1 MASRYNDIVTLRS
14 MKPAYNIRYE
24 GPDDWK
30 TFIAN
35 DQFNDLLRKT
45 ISAVRNNDADNH
57 KAIWIAGTYGSG
69 KSHAGAVLKHLL
81 CDSVEDIKEYVE
93 EEYHDSK
100 YDVLRNSLLTLR
112 QGVRLFPV
120 NLYGQQD
127 IAHEADLSLQI
138 QKEVKNALK
147 KEGISITVKTD
158 FDNYIQHI
166 DSEPA
171 FWDLLIQ
178 NNIELKSVAPDTNK
192 LKSRLRSC
200 DTEVLDRMRMA
211 LRNGGFSIPLQTANL
226 QNWLF
231 EVQDE
236 LRKQGIYRGLLII
249 WDEFTD
255 IVRSDIGVQL
265 LKILQDIAE
274 AMMSPEN
281 DSYFLFLSH
290 PSALNSLK
298 EAERTQTM
306 GRYHYVTYNMETVSA
321 FRIMSKKFKVEDW
334 DAYESH
340 RRYFCSVLD
349 ELLTEFSFSSTDP
362 VQTKK
367 DLSNLF
373 PLHPATAN
381 LATYFAREAG
391 SSSRSVFEFLACD
404 AVKAFFDDEAVYAN
418 NETITSDYLWDY
430 VQEYFE
436 SDSVRF
442 GAVTERFNSNHVTVE
457 AQGHDYLAVF
467 KGILL
472 LNALNNIANESS
484 VTPSEENIL
493 KLYEGTMIYDN
504 VPSILS
510 YFNEKGIIQ
519 RQPDGNYSILYTALP
534 SNEIQGIKDELRN
547 STYLYTEEVVN
558 FGGIAKALMD
568 KWTQKATRQIT
579 FKFFSLSSNEYVL
592 LNKIENF
599 QRNAASYSVALA
611 IFVGRTSQELQELH
625 AIAHKA
631 AKDERFQ
638 NVCFFVAETPMGE
651 KNYERF
657 IEYQANATCAQ
668 KHGLADQ
675 KETYSKNSSEMVANW
690 MNEVRGGSI
699 TWYLRQEQGV
709 IAGSKIGST
718 VNIEIAPKIFTAGL
732 ESLPLIQM
740 RMSNTYWK
748 KLSVKAT
755 VDAVLS
761 FNTKEEVLSKLVPQ
775 AKHVDFL
782 FQDSIDDNLEW
793 KSDVDENHPLK
804 LVSDYIDSVLKRYK
818 TNNQVFNLGDKLQEL
833 TMPPFGLFQSYG
845 PMAMV
850 AYAMRK
856 YVGKIFDTN
865 GKPRTAKHLVDDVVE
880 VFKAWDSG
888 KSSTK
893 LNFMF
898 ESKEA
903 GSITKNLI
911 KRFKLDKLPGYSDV
925 SSLTDARWA
934 MTNEYATKVG
944 YPLWSLKYVPDCSE
958 ENKQLIDG
966 IIKVISDSESVKNP
980 ALMTMVAEGLKNNI
994 DLGNLLL
1001 ESANNFEKGFKNYVM
1016 SLDYIDLMEDEFAEA
1031 KTFLDGHLEG
1041 TVGLWSERGVEDT
1054 LKNWRLAQQQER
1066 LREENKKRFHE
1077 EQEKYKNE
1085 DSDAANP
1092 GSTSTTPSWMS
1103 SDDGTDGK
1111 STPNIAAEPKAETF
1125 EMKAK
1130 RSEVARKVMPLASNQ
1145 QLRNLLQDLCDN
1157 GDMQTLDIIM
1167 KYV

>member
-1 MASRYNDIVTLRS
+1 MATKYNDIVTLRS
-14 MKPAYNIRYE
+14 MKPAYNIKYE

-30 TFIAN
+30 SFIAN

-57 KAIWIAGTYGSG
+57 KPIWIAGTYGSG

-81 CDSVEDIKEYVE
+81 CDSIDKITEYVD

-100 YDVLRNSLLTLR
+100 YDLLRNSLMNLR
-112 QGVRLFPV
+112 HDTRLFPV

-127 IAHEADLSLQI
+127 IAHEADLSLQL

-147 KEGISITVKTD
+147 KEGISITVQTD

-166 DSEPA
+166 ENEPA
-171 FWDLLIQ
+171 FWEMLIQ
-178 NNIELKSVAPDTNK
+178 NNDELRSVAPSTDK

-211 LRNGGFSIPLQTANL
+211 LRNGGYSIPLQTANL

-231 EVQDE
+231 EVQGE
-236 LRKQGIYRGLLII
+236 LRKQGTYKGLLII

-265 LKILQDIAE
+265 LKILQNIAE

-321 FRIMSKKFKVEDW
+321 FRIMSKKFKVEDREK
-334 DAYESH
+334 YELH
-340 RRYFCSVLD
+340 RQYFCSILD
-349 ELLTEFSFSSTDP
+349 ELLTEFSSSSTDP
-362 VQTKK
+362 SQTKA

-391 SSSRSVFEFLACD
+391 SSSRSVFEFLACNE
-404 AVKAFFDDEAVYAN
+404 VKAFFDDEEAYAN
-418 NETITSDYLWDY
+418 KETITSDYLWDY

-457 AQGHDYLAVF
+457 AQGNEYLAVF
-467 KGILL
+467 KGVLL

-493 KLYEGTMIYDN
+493 KLFEGTMLYDN
-504 VPSILS
+504 VPAILA

-534 SNEIQGIKDELRN
+534 SNEIQGIKDDLRKT
-547 STYLYTEEVVN
+547 TYLYTDEVIAY
-558 FGGIAKALMD
+558 GGVANAMIDRWLL
-568 KWTQKATRQIT
+568 KATRQVS

-592 LNKIENF
+592 LNKLENF
-599 QRNAASYSVALA
+599 ARTALSYSVVLA
-611 IFVGRTSQELQELH
+611 IFVGRTKQELLELQ
-625 AIAHKA
+625 AIVEKA
-631 AKDERFQ
+631 VKDERFQ
-638 NVCFFVAETPMGE
+638 KICFFVVETPMDE
-651 KNYERF
+651 KKYERF

-675 KETYSKNSSEMVANW
+675 KETYSKNSEEMISNW
-690 MNEVRGGSI
+690 MSEIRSGSI
-699 TWYLRQEQGV
+699 TWYLHSEQGV
-709 IAGSKIGST
+709 ISGSKIASALNT
-718 VNIEIAPKIFTAGL
+718 NIAPKIFTAGL
-732 ESLPLIQM
+732 ESLMLIQM
-740 RMSNTYWK
+740 RNSNTYWK
-748 KLSVKAT
+748 KASVKAT
-755 VDAVLS
+755 VDSVLS
-761 FNTKEEVLSKLVPQ
+761 YNTKQEVYDKLVPQ
-775 AKHVDFL
+775 AKHVEYL
-782 FQDSIDDNLEW
+782 FQDSLDDNLEW
-793 KSDVDENHPLK
+793 KQDVGEEHPLK
-804 LVSDYIDSVLKRYK
+804 KVSNYIDSVLKRYR
-818 TNNQVFNLGDKLQEL
+818 TNNQVFNLGEKLLDL
-833 TMPPFGLFQSYG
+833 TKPPYGLFQSYG

-850 AYAMRK
+850 AFAMRK

-865 GKPRTAKHLVDDVVE
+865 GKPRTAKHLVDDIVE
-880 VFKAWDSG
+880 MFKVWESG
-888 KSSTK
+888 KTSTK

-911 KRFKLDKLPGYSDV
+911 KRFKLDRLPGYSDV

-934 MTNEYATKVG
+934 MTHEYSASVG
-944 YPLWSLKYVPDCSE
+944 YPLWSLKYVPECSD
-958 ENKQLIDG
+958 ENRELIDG
-966 IIKVISDSESVKNP
+966 IIKVITDSESVKNP
-980 ALMTMVAEGLKNNI
+980 QLMSKVAEGLKNNI

-1001 ESANNFEKGFKNYVM
+1001 ESANNFETGFKNYVM
-1016 SLDYIDLMEDEFAEA
+1016 TLEYINMTEPEFVEA
-1031 KTFLDGHLEG
+1031 KQFLEGHLEG
-1041 TVGLWSERGVEDT
+1041 TIGLWTERGVEDT
-1054 LKNWRLAQQQER
+1054 LKNWRLAQQQQR
-1066 LREENKKRFHE
+1066 LREENGKRYQE
-1077 EQEKYKNE
+1077 EREKFKR
-1085 DSDAANP
+1085 AAAQQ
-1092 GSTSTTPSWMS
+1092 GETSGATPAWMN
-1103 SDDGTDGK
+1103 TDGNGQENSK
-1111 STPNIAAEPKAETF
+1111 LAADPQGETQ
-1125 EMKAK
+1125 ELKMK
-1130 RSEVARKVMPLASNQ
+1130 RSDVAKKVMPLASSQ
-1145 QLRNLLQDLCDN
+1145 MMRELLKDLCENADE
-1157 GDMQTLDIIM
+1157 QTLNIII
-1167 KYV
+1167 KHVG

>member
-1 MASRYNDIVTLRS
+1 MATKYNDIVTLRS
-14 MKPAYNIRYE
+14 MKPAYNIKYE

-30 TFIAN
+30 SFIAN

-57 KAIWIAGTYGSG
+57 KPIWIAGTYGSG

-81 CDSVEDIKEYVE
+81 CDSIDKITEYVD

-100 YDVLRNSLLTLR
+100 YDLLRNSLMNLR
-112 QGVRLFPV
+112 HDTRLFPV

-127 IAHEADLSLQI
+127 IAHEADLSLQL

-147 KEGISITVKTD
+147 KEGISITVQTD

-166 DSEPA
+166 ENEPA
-171 FWDLLIQ
+171 FWEMLIQ
-178 NNIELKSVAPDTNK
+178 NNAELRSVAPSTDK

-211 LRNGGFSIPLQTANL
+211 LRNGGYSIPLQTANL

-231 EVQDE
+231 EVQGE
-236 LRKQGIYRGLLII
+236 LRKQGTYKGLLII

-265 LKILQDIAE
+265 LKILQNIAE

-334 DAYESH
+334 DKYELH
-340 RRYFCSVLD
+340 RQYFCSILD
-349 ELLTEFSFSSTDP
+349 ELLTEFSSSSTDP
-362 VQTKK
+362 SQTKA

-391 SSSRSVFEFLACD
+391 SSSRSVFEFLACNE
-404 AVKAFFDDEAVYAN
+404 VKAFFDDEEAYAN
-418 NETITSDYLWDY
+418 KETITSDYLWDY

-457 AQGHDYLAVF
+457 AQGNEYLAVF
-467 KGILL
+467 KGVLL

-493 KLYEGTMIYDN
+493 KLFEGTMLYDN
-504 VPSILS
+504 VHAILA

-534 SNEIQGIKDELRN
+534 SNEIQGIKDDLRKT
-547 STYLYTEEVVN
+547 TYLYTDEVIAY
-558 FGGIAKALMD
+558 GGVANAMIDRWLL
-568 KWTQKATRQIT
+568 KATRQVS

-592 LNKIENF
+592 LNKLENF
-599 QRNAASYSVALA
+599 ARTALSYSVVLA
-611 IFVGRTSQELQELH
+611 IFVGRTKQELLELQ
-625 AIAHKA
+625 AIVEKA
-631 AKDERFQ
+631 VKDERFQ
-638 NVCFFVAETPMGE
+638 KICFFVVETPMDE
-651 KNYERF
+651 KKYERF

-675 KETYSKNSSEMVANW
+675 KETYSKNSEEMISNW
-690 MNEVRGGSI
+690 MSEIRSGSI
-699 TWYLRQEQGV
+699 TWYLHSEQGV
-709 IAGSKIGST
+709 ISGSKIASALNT
-718 VNIEIAPKIFTAGL
+718 NIAPKIFTAGL
-732 ESLPLIQM
+732 ESLMLIQM
-740 RMSNTYWK
+740 RNSNTYWK
-748 KLSVKAT
+748 KASVKAT
-755 VDAVLS
+755 VDSVLS
-761 FNTKEEVLSKLVPQ
+761 YNTKQEVYDKLVPQ
-775 AKHVDFL
+775 AKHVEYL
-782 FQDSIDDNLEW
+782 FQDSLDDNLEW
-793 KSDVDENHPLK
+793 KQDVGEEHPLK
-804 LVSDYIDSVLKRYK
+804 KVSNYIDSVLKRYR
-818 TNNQVFNLGDKLQEL
+818 TNNQVFNLGEKLLDL
-833 TMPPFGLFQSYG
+833 TKPPYGLFQSYG

-850 AYAMRK
+850 AFAMRK

-865 GKPRTAKHLVDDVVE
+865 GKPRTAKHLVDDIVE
-880 VFKAWDSG
+880 MFKVWESG
-888 KSSTK
+888 KTSTK

-911 KRFKLDKLPGYSDV
+911 KRFKLDRLAGYSDV

-934 MTNEYATKVG
+934 MTHEYSASVG
-944 YPLWSLKYVPDCSE
+944 YPLWSLKYVPECSD
-958 ENKQLIDG
+958 ENRELIDE
-966 IIKVISDSESVKNP
+966 IIKVITDSESVKNP
-980 ALMTMVAEGLKNNI
+980 QLMSRVAEGLKNNI

-1001 ESANNFEKGFKNYVM
+1001 ESANNFETGFKNYVM
-1016 SLDYIDLMEDEFAEA
+1016 TLEYINMTEPEFAEA
-1031 KTFLDGHLEG
+1031 KQFLEGHLEG
-1041 TVGLWSERGVEDT
+1041 TIGLWTERGVEDT
-1054 LKNWRLAQQQER
+1054 LKNWRLAQQQQR
-1066 LREENKKRFHE
+1066 LREENGKRYQK
-1077 EQEKYKNE
+1077 EQEKFKR
-1085 DSDAANP
+1085 AAAQQ
-1092 GSTSTTPSWMS
+1092 GETSGATPAWMN
-1103 SDDGTDGK
+1103 TDGNGQENSK
-1111 STPNIAAEPKAETF
+1111 LAADPQGETQ
-1125 EMKAK
+1125 ELKMK
-1130 RSEVARKVMPLASNQ
+1130 RSDVAKKVMPLASSQ
-1145 QLRNLLQDLCDN
+1145 MMRELLKDLCENADE
-1157 GDMQTLDIIM
+1157 QTLNIII
-1167 KYV
+1167 KHVG

>member
-1 MASRYNDIVTLRS
+1 MATKYNDIVTLRS
-14 MKPAYNIRYE
+14 MKPAYNIKYE

-30 TFIAN
+30 SFIAN

-57 KAIWIAGTYGSG
+57 KPIWIAGTYGSG

-81 CDSVEDIKEYVE
+81 CDSIDKITEYVD

-100 YDVLRNSLLTLR
+100 YDLLRNSLMNLR
-112 QGVRLFPV
+112 HDTRLFPV

-127 IAHEADLSLQI
+127 IAHEADLSLQL

-147 KEGISITVKTD
+147 KEGISITVQTD

-166 DSEPA
+166 ENEPA
-171 FWDLLIQ
+171 FWEMLIQ
-178 NNIELKSVAPDTNK
+178 NNDELRSVAPSTDK

-211 LRNGGFSIPLQTANL
+211 LRNGGYSIPLQTANL

-231 EVQDE
+231 EVQGE
-236 LRKQGIYRGLLII
+236 LRKQGTYKGLLII

-265 LKILQDIAE
+265 LKILQNIAE

-321 FRIMSKKFKVEDW
+321 FRIMSKKFKVEDREK
-334 DAYESH
+334 YELH
-340 RRYFCSVLD
+340 RQYFCSILD
-349 ELLTEFSFSSTDP
+349 ELLTEFSSSSTDP
-362 VQTKK
+362 SQTKA

-391 SSSRSVFEFLACD
+391 SSSRSVFEFLACNE
-404 AVKAFFDDEAVYAN
+404 VKAFFDDEEAYAN
-418 NETITSDYLWDY
+418 KKTITSDYLWDY
-430 VQEYFE
+430 VHEYFE

-457 AQGHDYLAVF
+457 AQGNEYLAVF
-467 KGILL
+467 KGVLL

-493 KLYEGTMIYDN
+493 KLFEGTMLYDN
-504 VPSILS
+504 VPAILS

-534 SNEIQGIKDELRN
+534 SNEIQGIKDDLRKT
-547 STYLYTEEVVN
+547 TYLYTDEVIVY
-558 FGGIAKALMD
+558 GGVANAMIDRWLL
-568 KWTQKATRQIT
+568 KATRQVS

-592 LNKIENF
+592 LNKLENF
-599 QRNAASYSVALA
+599 ARTALSYSVVLA
-611 IFVGRTSQELQELH
+611 IFVGRTKQELLELQ
-625 AIAHKA
+625 AIVEKA
-631 AKDERFQ
+631 VKDERFQ
-638 NVCFFVAETPMGE
+638 KICFFVVETPMDE
-651 KNYERF
+651 KKYERF

-675 KETYSKNSSEMVANW
+675 KETYSKNSEEMISNW
-690 MNEVRGGSI
+690 MSEIRSGSI
-699 TWYLRQEQGV
+699 TWYLHSEQGV
-709 IAGSKIGST
+709 ISGSKIASALNT
-718 VNIEIAPKIFTAGL
+718 NIAPKIFTAGL
-732 ESLPLIQM
+732 ESLMLIQM
-740 RMSNTYWK
+740 RSSNTYWK
-748 KLSVKAT
+748 KASVKAT
-755 VDAVLS
+755 VDSVLS
-761 FNTKEEVLSKLVPQ
+761 YNTKQEVYDKLVPQ
-775 AKHVDFL
+775 AKHVEYL
-782 FQDSIDDNLEW
+782 FQDSLDDNLEW
-793 KSDVDENHPLK
+793 KQDVGEEHPLK
-804 LVSDYIDSVLKRYK
+804 KVSNYIDSVLKRYR
-818 TNNQVFNLGDKLQEL
+818 TNNQVFNLGEKLLDL
-833 TMPPFGLFQSYG
+833 TKPPYGLFQSYG

-850 AYAMRK
+850 AFAMRK

-865 GKPRTAKHLVDDVVE
+865 GKPRTAKHLVDDIVE
-880 VFKAWDSG
+880 MFKVWESG
-888 KSSTK
+888 KTSTK

-911 KRFKLDKLPGYSDV
+911 KRFKLDRLPGYSDV

-934 MTNEYATKVG
+934 MTHEYSASVG
-944 YPLWSLKYVPDCSE
+944 YPLWSLKYVPECSD
-958 ENKQLIDG
+958 ENRELIDG
-966 IIKVISDSESVKNP
+966 IIKVITDSESVKNP
-980 ALMTMVAEGLKNNI
+980 QLMSKVAEGLKNNI

-1001 ESANNFEKGFKNYVM
+1001 ESANNFETGFKNYVM
-1016 SLDYIDLMEDEFAEA
+1016 TLEYINMTEPEFAEA
-1031 KTFLDGHLEG
+1031 KQFLEGHLEG
-1041 TVGLWSERGVEDT
+1041 TIGLWTERGVEDT
-1054 LKNWRLAQQQER
+1054 LKNRRLAQQQQR
-1066 LREENKKRFHE
+1066 LREENKKRYQE
-1077 EQEKYKNE
+1077 EREKFKRAAAQQGE
-1085 DSDAANP
+1085 TSDATLA
-1092 GSTSTTPSWMS
+1092 WMN
-1103 SDDGTDGK
+1103 TDGNGQENSK
-1111 STPNIAAEPKAETF
+1111 LVADPQGETQ
-1125 EMKAK
+1125 ELKMKRRDVAK
-1130 RSEVARKVMPLASNQ
+1130 KVMPLASSQ
-1145 QLRNLLQDLCDN
+1145 MMRELLKDLCENADE
-1157 GDMQTLDIIM
+1157 QTLNIII
-1167 KYV
+1167 KHVG

>member
-1 MASRYNDIVTLRS
+1 MATKYNDIVTLRS
-14 MKPAYNIRYE
+14 MKPAYNIKYE

-30 TFIAN
+30 SFIAN

-57 KAIWIAGTYGSG
+57 KPIWIAGTYGSG

-81 CDSVEDIKEYVE
+81 CDSIDKITEYVD

-100 YDVLRNSLLTLR
+100 YDLLRNSLMNLR
-112 QGVRLFPV
+112 HDTRLFPV

-127 IAHEADLSLQI
+127 IAHEADLSLQL

-147 KEGISITVKTD
+147 KEGISITVQTD

-166 DSEPA
+166 ENEPA
-171 FWDLLIQ
+171 FWEMLIQ
-178 NNIELKSVAPDTNK
+178 NNDELRSVAPSTDK

-211 LRNGGFSIPLQTANL
+211 LRNGGYSIPLQTANL
-226 QNWLF
+226 QTWLF
-231 EVQDE
+231 EVQGE
-236 LRKQGIYRGLLII
+236 LRKQGTYKGLLII

-265 LKILQDIAE
+265 LKILQNIAE
-274 AMMSPEN
+274 AMMNPEN

-321 FRIMSKKFKVEDW
+321 FRIMSKKFKVEDREK
-334 DAYESH
+334 YELH
-340 RRYFCSVLD
+340 RQYFCSILD
-349 ELLTEFSFSSTDP
+349 ELLTEFSSSSTDP
-362 VQTKK
+362 SQTKA

-391 SSSRSVFEFLACD
+391 SSSRSVFEFLACNE
-404 AVKAFFDDEAVYAN
+404 VKAFFDDEEAYAN
-418 NETITSDYLWDY
+418 KETITSDYLWDY

-457 AQGHDYLAVF
+457 AQGNEYLAVF
-467 KGILL
+467 KGVLL

-493 KLYEGTMIYDN
+493 KLFEGTMLYDN
-504 VPSILS
+504 VPAILA

-534 SNEIQGIKDELRN
+534 SNEIQGIKDDLRKT
-547 STYLYTEEVVN
+547 TYLYTDEVIAY
-558 FGGIAKALMD
+558 GGVANAMIDRWLL
-568 KWTQKATRQIT
+568 KATRQVS

-592 LNKIENF
+592 LNKLENF
-599 QRNAASYSVALA
+599 ARTALSYSVVLA
-611 IFVGRTSQELQELH
+611 IFVGRTKQELLELQ
-625 AIAHKA
+625 AIVEKA
-631 AKDERFQ
+631 VKDERFQ
-638 NVCFFVAETPMGE
+638 KICFFVVETPMDE
-651 KNYERF
+651 KKYERF

-675 KETYSKNSSEMVANW
+675 KETYSKNSEEMISNW
-690 MNEVRGGSI
+690 MSEIRSGSI
-699 TWYLRQEQGV
+699 TWYLHSEQGV
-709 IAGSKIGST
+709 ISGSKIASALNT
-718 VNIEIAPKIFTAGL
+718 NIAPKIFTAGL
-732 ESLPLIQM
+732 ESLMLIQM
-740 RMSNTYWK
+740 RSSNTYWK
-748 KLSVKAT
+748 KASVKAT
-755 VDAVLS
+755 VDSVLS
-761 FNTKEEVLSKLVPQ
+761 YNTKQEVYDKLVPQ
-775 AKHVDFL
+775 AKHVEYL
-782 FQDSIDDNLEW
+782 FQDSLDDNLEW
-793 KSDVDENHPLK
+793 KQDVGEEHPLK
-804 LVSDYIDSVLKRYK
+804 KVSNYIDSVLKRYR
-818 TNNQVFNLGDKLQEL
+818 TNNQVFNLGEKLLDL
-833 TMPPFGLFQSYG
+833 TKPPYGLFQSYG

-850 AYAMRK
+850 AFAMRK

-865 GKPRTAKHLVDDVVE
+865 GKPRTAKHLVDDIVE
-880 VFKAWDSG
+880 MFKVWESG
-888 KSSTK
+888 KTSTK

-911 KRFKLDKLPGYSDV
+911 KRFKLDRLPGYSDV

-934 MTNEYATKVG
+934 MTHEYSASVG
-944 YPLWSLKYVPDCSE
+944 YPLWSLKYVPECSD
-958 ENKQLIDG
+958 ENRELIDG
-966 IIKVISDSESVKNP
+966 IIKVITDSESVKNP
-980 ALMTMVAEGLKNNI
+980 QLMSKVAEGLKNNI

-1001 ESANNFEKGFKNYVM
+1001 ESANNFETGFKNYVM
-1016 SLDYIDLMEDEFAEA
+1016 TLEYINMTEPEFAEA
-1031 KTFLDGHLEG
+1031 KQFLEGHLEG
-1041 TVGLWSERGVEDT
+1041 TIGLWTERGVEDT
-1054 LKNWRLAQQQER
+1054 LKNWRLAQQQQR
-1066 LREENKKRFHE
+1066 LREENGKRYQE
-1077 EQEKYKNE
+1077 EREKFKRVAAQQGE
-1085 DSDAANP
+1085 TSDA
-1092 GSTSTTPSWMS
+1092 TPAWMN
-1103 SDDGTDGK
+1103 TDGNGQENYK
-1111 STPNIAAEPKAETF
+1111 LAADPQGETQ
-1125 EMKAK
+1125 ELKMK
-1130 RSEVARKVMPLASNQ
+1130 RSDVAKKVMPLASSQ
-1145 QLRNLLQDLCDN
+1145 MMRELLKDLCENADE
-1157 GDMQTLDIIM
+1157 QTLNIII
-1167 KYV
+1167 KHVG

>member
-1 MASRYNDIVTLRS
+1 MATKYNDIVTLRS
-14 MKPAYNIRYE
+14 MKPAYNIKYE

-30 TFIAN
+30 SFIAN

-57 KAIWIAGTYGSG
+57 KPIWIAGTYGSG

-81 CDSVEDIKEYVE
+81 CDSIDKITEYVD

-100 YDVLRNSLLTLR
+100 YDLLRNSLMNLR
-112 QGVRLFPV
+112 HDTRLFPV

-127 IAHEADLSLQI
+127 IAHEADLSLQL

-147 KEGISITVKTD
+147 KEGISITVQTD

-166 DSEPA
+166 ENEPA
-171 FWDLLIQ
+171 FWEMLIQ
-178 NNIELKSVAPDTNK
+178 NNDELRSVAPSTDK

-211 LRNGGFSIPLQTANL
+211 LRNGGYSIPLQTANL

-231 EVQDE
+231 EVQGE
-236 LRKQGIYRGLLII
+236 LRKQGTYKGLLII

-265 LKILQDIAE
+265 LKILQNIAE

-321 FRIMSKKFKVEDW
+321 FRIMSKKFKVEDREK
-334 DAYESH
+334 YELH
-340 RRYFCSVLD
+340 RQYFCSILD
-349 ELLTEFSFSSTDP
+349 ELLTEFSSSSTDP
-362 VQTKK
+362 SQTKA

-391 SSSRSVFEFLACD
+391 SSSRSVFEFLACNE
-404 AVKAFFDDEAVYAN
+404 VKAFFDDEEAYAN
-418 NETITSDYLWDY
+418 KETITSDYLWDY

-457 AQGHDYLAVF
+457 AQGNEYLAVF
-467 KGILL
+467 KGVLL

-493 KLYEGTMIYDN
+493 KLFEGTMLYDN
-504 VPSILS
+504 VPAILA

-534 SNEIQGIKDELRN
+534 SNEIQGIKDDLRKT
-547 STYLYTEEVVN
+547 TYLYTDEVIAY
-558 FGGIAKALMD
+558 GGVANAMIDRWLL
-568 KWTQKATRQIT
+568 KATRQVS

-592 LNKIENF
+592 LNKLENF
-599 QRNAASYSVALA
+599 ARTALSYSVVLA
-611 IFVGRTSQELQELH
+611 IFVGRTKQELLELQ
-625 AIAHKA
+625 AIVEKA
-631 AKDERFQ
+631 VKDERFQ
-638 NVCFFVAETPMGE
+638 KICFFVVETPMDE
-651 KNYERF
+651 KKYERF

-675 KETYSKNSSEMVANW
+675 KETYSKNSEEMISNW
-690 MNEVRGGSI
+690 MSEIRSGSI
-699 TWYLRQEQGV
+699 TWYLHSEQGV
-709 IAGSKIGST
+709 ISGSKIASALNT
-718 VNIEIAPKIFTAGL
+718 NIAPKIFTAGL
-732 ESLPLIQM
+732 ESLMLIQM
-740 RMSNTYWK
+740 RSSNTYWK
-748 KLSVKAT
+748 KASVKAT
-755 VDAVLS
+755 VDSVLS
-761 FNTKEEVLSKLVPQ
+761 YNTKQEVYDKLVPQ
-775 AKHVDFL
+775 AKHVEYL
-782 FQDSIDDNLEW
+782 FQDSLDDNLEW
-793 KSDVDENHPLK
+793 KQDVGEEHPLK
-804 LVSDYIDSVLKRYK
+804 KVSNYIDSVLKRYR
-818 TNNQVFNLGDKLQEL
+818 TNNQVFNLGEKLLDL
-833 TMPPFGLFQSYG
+833 TKPPYGLFQSYG

-850 AYAMRK
+850 AFAMRK

-865 GKPRTAKHLVDDVVE
+865 GKPRTAKHLVDDIVE
-880 VFKAWDSG
+880 MFKVWESG
-888 KSSTK
+888 KTSTK

-911 KRFKLDKLPGYSDV
+911 KRFKLDRLPGYSDV

-934 MTNEYATKVG
+934 MTHEYSASVG
-944 YPLWSLKYVPDCSE
+944 YPLWSLKYVPECSD
-958 ENKQLIDG
+958 ENRELIDG
-966 IIKVISDSESVKNP
+966 IIKVITDSESVKNP
-980 ALMTMVAEGLKNNI
+980 QLMSRVAEGLKNNI

-1001 ESANNFEKGFKNYVM
+1001 ESANNFETGFKNYVM
-1016 SLDYIDLMEDEFAEA
+1016 TLEYINMTEPEFVEA
-1031 KTFLDGHLEG
+1031 KQFLEGHLEG
-1041 TVGLWSERGVEDT
+1041 TIGLWTERGVEDT
-1054 LKNWRLAQQQER
+1054 LKNWRLAQQQQR
-1066 LREENKKRFHE
+1066 LREENGKRYQE
-1077 EQEKYKNE
+1077 EREKFKR
-1085 DSDAANP
+1085 AAAQQ
-1092 GSTSTTPSWMS
+1092 GETSGATTAWMN
-1103 SDDGTDGK
+1103 TDGNGQENPK
-1111 STPNIAAEPKAETF
+1111 LAADPQGETQ
-1125 EMKAK
+1125 ELKMK
-1130 RSEVARKVMPLASNQ
+1130 RSDVAKKVMPLASSQ
-1145 QLRNLLQDLCDN
+1145 MMRELLKDLCENADE
-1157 GDMQTLDIIM
+1157 QTLNIII
-1167 KYV
+1167 KHVG

>member
-1 MASRYNDIVTLRS
+1 MATKYNDIVTLRS
-14 MKPAYNIRYE
+14 MKPAYNIKYE

-30 TFIAN
+30 SFIAN

-57 KAIWIAGTYGSG
+57 KPIWIAGTYGSG

-81 CDSVEDIKEYVE
+81 CDSIDKITEYVD

-100 YDVLRNSLLTLR
+100 YDLLRNSLMNLR
-112 QGVRLFPV
+112 HDTRLFPV

-127 IAHEADLSLQI
+127 IAHEADLSLQL

-147 KEGISITVKTD
+147 KEGISITVQTD

-166 DSEPA
+166 ENEPA
-171 FWDLLIQ
+171 FWEMLIQ
-178 NNIELKSVAPDTNK
+178 NNDELRSVAPSTDK

-211 LRNGGFSIPLQTANL
+211 LRNGGYSIPLQTANL

-231 EVQDE
+231 EVQGE
-236 LRKQGIYRGLLII
+236 LRKQGTYKGLLII

-265 LKILQDIAE
+265 LKILQNIAE

-321 FRIMSKKFKVEDW
+321 FRIMSKKFKVEDREK
-334 DAYESH
+334 YELH
-340 RRYFCSVLD
+340 RQYFCSILD
-349 ELLTEFSFSSTDP
+349 ELLTEFSSSSTDP
-362 VQTKK
+362 SQTKA

-391 SSSRSVFEFLACD
+391 SSSRSVFEFLACNE
-404 AVKAFFDDEAVYAN
+404 VKAFFDDEETYAN
-418 NETITSDYLWDY
+418 KETITSDYLWDY

-442 GAVTERFNSNHVTVE
+442 GAVTEKFNSNHVTVE
-457 AQGHDYLAVF
+457 AQGNEYLAVF
-467 KGILL
+467 KGVLL

-493 KLYEGTMIYDN
+493 KLFEGTMLYDN
-504 VPSILS
+504 VPAILA

-534 SNEIQGIKDELRN
+534 SNEIQGIKDDLRKT
-547 STYLYTEEVVN
+547 TYLYTDEVIVY
-558 FGGIAKALMD
+558 GGVANAMIDRWLL
-568 KWTQKATRQIT
+568 KATRQVS

-592 LNKIENF
+592 LNKLENF
-599 QRNAASYSVALA
+599 SRTALSYSVVLA
-611 IFVGRTSQELQELH
+611 IFVGRTKQELIELQ
-625 AIAHKA
+625 AIVEKA
-631 AKDERFQ
+631 VKDERFLKI
-638 NVCFFVAETPMGE
+638 CFFVVQTPMDE
-651 KNYERF
+651 KKYERF

-675 KETYSKNSSEMVANW
+675 KETYSKNSEEMISNW
-690 MNEVRGGSI
+690 MSEIRSGSI
-699 TWYLRQEQGV
+699 TWYLHSEQGV
-709 IAGSKIGST
+709 ISGSKIASALNT
-718 VNIEIAPKIFTAGL
+718 NIAPKIFTAGL
-732 ESLPLIQM
+732 ESLMLIQM
-740 RMSNTYWK
+740 RNSNTYWK
-748 KLSVKAT
+748 KASVKAT
-755 VDAVLS
+755 VDSVLS
-761 FNTKEEVLSKLVPQ
+761 YNTKQEVYDKLVPQ
-775 AKHVDFL
+775 AKHVEYL
-782 FQDSIDDNLEW
+782 FQDSLDDNLEW
-793 KSDVDENHPLK
+793 KQDVGDEHPLK
-804 LVSDYIDSVLKRYK
+804 KVSNYIDSVLKRYR
-818 TNNQVFNLGDKLQEL
+818 TNNQVFNLGEKLLDL
-833 TMPPFGLFQSYG
+833 TKPPYGLFQSYG

-850 AYAMRK
+850 AFAMRK

-865 GKPRTAKHLVDDVVE
+865 GKPRTAKHLVDDIVE
-880 VFKAWDSG
+880 MFKVWESG
-888 KSSTK
+888 KTSTK

-911 KRFKLDKLPGYSDV
+911 KRFKLDRLPGYSDV

-934 MTNEYATKVG
+934 MTHEYSASVG
-944 YPLWSLKYVPDCSE
+944 YPLWSLKYVPECSD
-958 ENKQLIDG
+958 ENRELIDG
-966 IIKVISDSESVKNP
+966 IIKVITDSESVKNP
-980 ALMTMVAEGLKNNI
+980 QLMSRVAEGLKNNI

-1016 SLDYIDLMEDEFAEA
+1016 GLEYINMTEPEFAEA
-1031 KTFLDGHLEG
+1031 KAFLGGHLEG
-1041 TVGLWSERGVEDT
+1041 TIGLWTERGVEDT
-1054 LKNWRLAQQQER
+1054 LKNWRLDQQQER
-1066 LREENKKRFHE
+1066 LRQENQKRFEE
-1077 EQEKYKNE
+1077 EQKRYKGEATTQGGNDKGVSTWMNNGSQVGGETATMAASPQFESQVMKEKRNV
-1085 DSDAANP
+1085 
-1092 GSTSTTPSWMS
+1092 
-1103 SDDGTDGK
+1103 
-1111 STPNIAAEPKAETF
+1111 I
-1125 EMKAK
+1125 
-1130 RSEVARKVMPLASNQ
+1130 ARKVMPLASNQ
-1145 QLRNLLQDLCDN
+1145 MLRDLLQDLCENADE
-1157 GDMQTLDIIM
+1157 QTLNIIM
-1167 KYV
+1167 KHV

>member
-1 MASRYNDIVTLRS
+1 MATKYNDIVTLRS
-14 MKPAYNIRYE
+14 MKPAYNIKYE

-30 TFIAN
+30 SFIAN

-57 KAIWIAGTYGSG
+57 KPIWIAGTYGSG

-81 CDSVEDIKEYVE
+81 CDSIDKITEYVD

-100 YDVLRNSLLTLR
+100 YDLLRNSLMNLR
-112 QGVRLFPV
+112 HDTRLFPV

-127 IAHEADLSLQI
+127 IAHEADLSLQL

-147 KEGISITVKTD
+147 KEGISITVQTD

-166 DSEPA
+166 ENEPA
-171 FWDLLIQ
+171 FWEMLIQ
-178 NNIELKSVAPDTNK
+178 NNDELRSVAPSTDK

-211 LRNGGFSIPLQTANL
+211 LRNGGYSIPLQTANL

-231 EVQDE
+231 EVQGE
-236 LRKQGIYRGLLII
+236 LRKQGTYKGLLII

-265 LKILQDIAE
+265 LKILQNIAE

-321 FRIMSKKFKVEDW
+321 FRIMSKKFKVEDREK
-334 DAYESH
+334 YELH
-340 RRYFCSVLD
+340 RQYFCSILD
-349 ELLTEFSFSSTDP
+349 ELLTEFSSSSTDP
-362 VQTKK
+362 SQTKA

-391 SSSRSVFEFLACD
+391 SSSRSVFEFLACNE
-404 AVKAFFDDEAVYAN
+404 VKAFFDNEEAYAN
-418 NETITSDYLWDY
+418 KETITSDYLWDY

-457 AQGHDYLAVF
+457 AQGNEYLAVF
-467 KGILL
+467 KGVLL

-493 KLYEGTMIYDN
+493 KLFEGTMLYDN
-504 VPSILS
+504 VPAILA

-534 SNEIQGIKDELRN
+534 SNEIQGIKDDLRKT
-547 STYLYTEEVVN
+547 TYLYTDEVIAY
-558 FGGIAKALMD
+558 GGVANAMIDRWLL
-568 KWTQKATRQIT
+568 KATRQVS

-592 LNKIENF
+592 LNKLENF
-599 QRNAASYSVALA
+599 ARTALSYSVVLA
-611 IFVGRTSQELQELH
+611 IFVGRTKQELLELQ
-625 AIAHKA
+625 AIVEKA
-631 AKDERFQ
+631 VKDERFQ
-638 NVCFFVAETPMGE
+638 KICFFVVETPMDE
-651 KNYERF
+651 KKYERF

-675 KETYSKNSSEMVANW
+675 KETYSKNSEEMISNW
-690 MNEVRGGSI
+690 MSEIRSGSI
-699 TWYLRQEQGV
+699 TWYLHSEQGV
-709 IAGSKIGST
+709 ISGSKIASALNT
-718 VNIEIAPKIFTAGL
+718 NIAPKIFTAGL
-732 ESLPLIQM
+732 ESLMLIQM
-740 RMSNTYWK
+740 RSSNTYWK
-748 KLSVKAT
+748 KASVKAT
-755 VDAVLS
+755 VDSVLS
-761 FNTKEEVLSKLVPQ
+761 YNTKQEVYDKLVPQ
-775 AKHVDFL
+775 AKHVEYL
-782 FQDSIDDNLEW
+782 FQDSLDDNLEW
-793 KSDVDENHPLK
+793 KQDVGEEHPLK
-804 LVSDYIDSVLKRYK
+804 KVSNYIDSVLKRYR
-818 TNNQVFNLGDKLQEL
+818 TNNQVFNLGEKLLDL
-833 TMPPFGLFQSYG
+833 TKPPYGLFQSYG

-850 AYAMRK
+850 AFAMRK

-865 GKPRTAKHLVDDVVE
+865 GKPRTAKHLVDDIVE
-880 VFKAWDSG
+880 MFKVWESG
-888 KSSTK
+888 KTSTK

-911 KRFKLDKLPGYSDV
+911 KRFKLDRLPGYSDV

-934 MTNEYATKVG
+934 MTHEYSASVG
-944 YPLWSLKYVPDCSE
+944 YPLWSLKYVLECSE
-958 ENKQLIDG
+958 ENRELIDG
-966 IIKVISDSESVKNP
+966 IIKVITDSESVKNP
-980 ALMTMVAEGLKNNI
+980 QLMSKVAEGLNNNI

-1001 ESANNFEKGFKNYVM
+1001 ESANNFEAGFKNYVM
-1016 SLDYIDLMEDEFAEA
+1016 TLEYINMTEPEFAEA
-1031 KTFLDGHLEG
+1031 KQFLEGHLEG
-1041 TVGLWSERGVEDT
+1041 TIGLWTERGVEDT
-1054 LKNWRLAQQQER
+1054 LKNWRLAQQQQR
-1066 LREENKKRFHE
+1066 LREENGKRYQE
-1077 EQEKYKNE
+1077 EREKFKR
-1085 DSDAANP
+1085 AAAQQ
-1092 GSTSTTPSWMS
+1092 GETSGATPAWMN
-1103 SDDGTDGK
+1103 TDGNGQENSK
-1111 STPNIAAEPKAETF
+1111 LAADPQGETQ
-1125 EMKAK
+1125 ELKMK
-1130 RSEVARKVMPLASNQ
+1130 RSDVAKKVMPLASSQ
-1145 QLRNLLQDLCDN
+1145 MMRELLKDLCENADE
-1157 GDMQTLDIIM
+1157 QTLNIII
-1167 KYV
+1167 KHVG

>member
-1 MASRYNDIVTLRS
+1 MATKYNDIVTLRS
-14 MKPAYNIRYE
+14 MKPAYNIKYE

-30 TFIAN
+30 SFIAN

-57 KAIWIAGTYGSG
+57 KPIWIAGTYGSG

-81 CDSVEDIKEYVE
+81 CDSIDKITEYVD

-100 YDVLRNSLLTLR
+100 YDLLRNSLMNLR
-112 QGVRLFPV
+112 HDTRLFPV

-127 IAHEADLSLQI
+127 IAHEADLSLQL

-147 KEGISITVKTD
+147 KEGISITVQTD

-166 DSEPA
+166 ENEPA
-171 FWDLLIQ
+171 FWEMLIQ
-178 NNIELKSVAPDTNK
+178 NNDELRSVAPSTDK

-211 LRNGGFSIPLQTANL
+211 LRNGGYSIPLQTANL

-231 EVQDE
+231 EVQGE
-236 LRKQGIYRGLLII
+236 LRKQGTYKGLLII

-265 LKILQDIAE
+265 LKILQNIAE

-321 FRIMSKKFKVEDW
+321 FRIMSKKFKVEDREK
-334 DAYESH
+334 YELH
-340 RRYFCSVLD
+340 RQYFCSILD
-349 ELLTEFSFSSTDP
+349 ELLTEFSSSSTDP
-362 VQTKK
+362 SQTKA

-391 SSSRSVFEFLACD
+391 SSSRSVFEFLACNE
-404 AVKAFFDDEAVYAN
+404 VKAFFDDEEAYAN
-418 NETITSDYLWDY
+418 KETITSDYLWDY

-457 AQGHDYLAVF
+457 AQGNEYLAVF
-467 KGILL
+467 KGVLL

-493 KLYEGTMIYDN
+493 KLFEGTMLYDN
-504 VPSILS
+504 VPAILA

-534 SNEIQGIKDELRN
+534 SNEIQGIKDDLRKT
-547 STYLYTEEVVN
+547 TYLYTDEVIAY
-558 FGGIAKALMD
+558 GGIANAMIDRWLL
-568 KWTQKATRQIT
+568 KATRQVS

-592 LNKIENF
+592 LNKLENF
-599 QRNAASYSVALA
+599 ARTALSYSVVLA
-611 IFVGRTSQELQELH
+611 IFVGRTKQELLELQ
-625 AIAHKA
+625 AIVEKA
-631 AKDERFQ
+631 VKDERFQ
-638 NVCFFVAETPMGE
+638 KICFFVVETPMDE
-651 KNYERF
+651 KKYERF

-675 KETYSKNSSEMVANW
+675 KETYSKNSEEMISDWMSEI
-690 MNEVRGGSI
+690 RSGSI
-699 TWYLRQEQGV
+699 TWYLHSEQGV
-709 IAGSKIGST
+709 ISGSKIASALNT
-718 VNIEIAPKIFTAGL
+718 NIAPKIFTAGL
-732 ESLPLIQM
+732 ESLMLIQM
-740 RMSNTYWK
+740 RNSNTYWK
-748 KLSVKAT
+748 KASVKAT
-755 VDAVLS
+755 VDSVLS
-761 FNTKEEVLSKLVPQ
+761 YNTKQEVYDKLVPQ
-775 AKHVDFL
+775 AKHVEYL
-782 FQDSIDDNLEW
+782 FQDSLDDNLEW
-793 KSDVDENHPLK
+793 KQDVGEEHPLK
-804 LVSDYIDSVLKRYK
+804 KVSNYIDSVLKRYR
-818 TNNQVFNLGDKLQEL
+818 TNNQVFNLGEKLLDL
-833 TMPPFGLFQSYG
+833 TKPPYGLFQSYG

-850 AYAMRK
+850 AFAMRK

-865 GKPRTAKHLVDDVVE
+865 GKPRTAKHLVDDIVE
-880 VFKAWDSG
+880 MFKVWESG
-888 KSSTK
+888 KTSTK

-911 KRFKLDKLPGYSDV
+911 KRFKLDRLPGYSDV

-934 MTNEYATKVG
+934 MTHEYSASVG
-944 YPLWSLKYVPDCSE
+944 YPLWSLKYVSECSD
-958 ENKQLIDG
+958 ENRELIDG
-966 IIKVISDSESVKNP
+966 IIKVITDSESVKNP
-980 ALMTMVAEGLKNNI
+980 QLMSRVAEGLKNNI

-1001 ESANNFEKGFKNYVM
+1001 ESANNFETGFKKYVM
-1016 SLDYIDLMEDEFAEA
+1016 TLEYINMTEPEFAEA
-1031 KTFLDGHLEG
+1031 KQFLEGHLEG
-1041 TVGLWSERGVEDT
+1041 TIGLWTERGVEDT
-1054 LKNWRLAQQQER
+1054 LKNWRLAQQQQR
-1066 LREENKKRFHE
+1066 LREENKKRYQE
-1077 EQEKYKNE
+1077 EREKFKRAAAQQGE
-1085 DSDAANP
+1085 TSDA
-1092 GSTSTTPSWMS
+1092 TPAWMN
-1103 SDDGTDGK
+1103 TDGNGQENSK
-1111 STPNIAAEPKAETF
+1111 LVADPQGETQ
-1125 EMKAK
+1125 ELKMK
-1130 RSEVARKVMPLASNQ
+1130 RSDVAKKVMPLASSQ
-1145 QLRNLLQDLCDN
+1145 MMRELLKDLCENADE
-1157 GDMQTLDIIM
+1157 QTLNIII
-1167 KYV
+1167 KHVG

>member
-1 MASRYNDIVTLRS
+1 MATKYNDIVTLRS
-14 MKPAYNIRYE
+14 MKPAYNIKYE

-30 TFIAN
+30 SFIAN

-57 KAIWIAGTYGSG
+57 KPIWIAGTYGSG

-81 CDSVEDIKEYVE
+81 CDSIDKITEYVD

-100 YDVLRNSLLTLR
+100 YDLLRNSLMNLR
-112 QGVRLFPV
+112 HDTRLFPV

-127 IAHEADLSLQI
+127 IAHEADLSLQL

-147 KEGISITVKTD
+147 KEGISITVQTD

-166 DSEPA
+166 ENEPA
-171 FWDLLIQ
+171 FWEMLIQ
-178 NNIELKSVAPDTNK
+178 NNDELRSVAPSTDK

-211 LRNGGFSIPLQTANL
+211 LRNGGYSIPLQTANL

-231 EVQDE
+231 DVQGE
-236 LRKQGIYRGLLII
+236 LRKQGTYKGLLII

-265 LKILQDIAE
+265 LKILQNIAE

-321 FRIMSKKFKVEDW
+321 FRIMSKKFKVEDREK
-334 DAYESH
+334 YELH
-340 RRYFCSVLD
+340 RQYFCSILD
-349 ELLTEFSFSSTDP
+349 ELLTEFSSSSTDP
-362 VQTKK
+362 SQTKA

-391 SSSRSVFEFLACD
+391 SSSRSVFEFLACNE
-404 AVKAFFDDEAVYAN
+404 VKAFFDDEEAYAN
-418 NETITSDYLWDY
+418 KETITSDYLWDY

-457 AQGHDYLAVF
+457 AQGNEYLAVF
-467 KGILL
+467 KGVLL

-493 KLYEGTMIYDN
+493 KLFEGTMLYDN
-504 VPSILS
+504 VPAILA

-534 SNEIQGIKDELRN
+534 SNEIQGIKDDLRKT
-547 STYLYTEEVVN
+547 TYLYTDEVIAY
-558 FGGIAKALMD
+558 GGVANAMIDRWLL
-568 KWTQKATRQIT
+568 KATRQVS

-592 LNKIENF
+592 LNKLENF
-599 QRNAASYSVALA
+599 ARTALSYSVVLA
-611 IFVGRTSQELQELH
+611 IFVGRTKQELLELQ
-625 AIAHKA
+625 AIVEKA
-631 AKDERFQ
+631 VKDERFQ
-638 NVCFFVAETPMGE
+638 KICFFVVETPMDE
-651 KNYERF
+651 KKYERF

-675 KETYSKNSSEMVANW
+675 KETYSKNSEEMISNW
-690 MNEVRGGSI
+690 MSEIRSGSI
-699 TWYLRQEQGV
+699 TWYLHSEQGV
-709 IAGSKIGST
+709 ISGSKIASALNT
-718 VNIEIAPKIFTAGL
+718 NIAPKIFTAGL
-732 ESLPLIQM
+732 ESLMLIQM
-740 RMSNTYWK
+740 RNSNTYWK
-748 KLSVKAT
+748 KASVKAT
-755 VDAVLS
+755 VDSVLS
-761 FNTKEEVLSKLVPQ
+761 YNTKQEVYDKLVPQ
-775 AKHVDFL
+775 AKHVEYL
-782 FQDSIDDNLEW
+782 FQDSLDDNLEW
-793 KSDVDENHPLK
+793 KQDVGEEHPLK
-804 LVSDYIDSVLKRYK
+804 KVSNYIDSVLKRYR
-818 TNNQVFNLGDKLQEL
+818 TNNQVFNLGEKLLDL
-833 TMPPFGLFQSYG
+833 TKPPYGLFQSYG

-850 AYAMRK
+850 AFAMRK

-865 GKPRTAKHLVDDVVE
+865 GKPRTAKHLVDDIVE
-880 VFKAWDSG
+880 MFKVWESG
-888 KSSTK
+888 KTSTK

-911 KRFKLDKLPGYSDV
+911 KRFKLDRLPGYSDV

-934 MTNEYATKVG
+934 MTHEYSASVG
-944 YPLWSLKYVPDCSE
+944 YPLWSLKYVSECSD
-958 ENKQLIDG
+958 ENRELIDG
-966 IIKVISDSESVKNP
+966 IIKVITDSESVKNP
-980 ALMTMVAEGLKNNI
+980 QLMSRVAEGLKNNI

-1001 ESANNFEKGFKNYVM
+1001 ESANNFETGFKKYVM
-1016 SLDYIDLMEDEFAEA
+1016 TLEYINMTEPEFAEA
-1031 KTFLDGHLEG
+1031 KQFLEGHLEG
-1041 TVGLWSERGVEDT
+1041 TIGLWTERGVEDT
-1054 LKNWRLAQQQER
+1054 LKNWRLAQQQQR
-1066 LREENKKRFHE
+1066 LREENKKRYQE
-1077 EQEKYKNE
+1077 EREKFKRAAAQQGE
-1085 DSDAANP
+1085 TSDA
-1092 GSTSTTPSWMS
+1092 TPAWMN
-1103 SDDGTDGK
+1103 TDGNGQENSK
-1111 STPNIAAEPKAETF
+1111 LVADPQGETQ
-1125 EMKAK
+1125 ELKMK
-1130 RSEVARKVMPLASNQ
+1130 RSDVAKKVMPLASSQ
-1145 QLRNLLQDLCDN
+1145 MMRELLKDLCENADE
-1157 GDMQTLDIIM
+1157 QTLNIII
-1167 KYV
+1167 KHVG

>member
-1 MASRYNDIVTLRS
+1 MATKYNDIVTLRS
-14 MKPAYNIRYE
+14 MKPAYNIKYE

-30 TFIAN
+30 SFIAN

-57 KAIWIAGTYGSG
+57 KPIWIAGTYGSG

-81 CDSVEDIKEYVE
+81 CDSIDKITEYVD

-100 YDVLRNSLLTLR
+100 YDLLRNSLMNLR
-112 QGVRLFPV
+112 HDTRLFPV

-127 IAHEADLSLQI
+127 IAHEADLSLQL

-147 KEGISITVKTD
+147 KEGISITVQTD

-166 DSEPA
+166 ENEPA
-171 FWDLLIQ
+171 FWEMLIQ
-178 NNIELKSVAPDTNK
+178 NNDELRSVAPSTDK

-211 LRNGGFSIPLQTANL
+211 LRNGGYSIPLQTANL
-226 QNWLF
+226 QTWLF
-231 EVQDE
+231 EVQGE
-236 LRKQGIYRGLLII
+236 LRKQGTYKGLLII

-265 LKILQDIAE
+265 LKILQNIAE
-274 AMMSPEN
+274 AMMNPEN

-321 FRIMSKKFKVEDW
+321 FRIMSKKFKVEDREK
-334 DAYESH
+334 YELH
-340 RRYFCSVLD
+340 RQYFCSILD
-349 ELLTEFSFSSTDP
+349 ELLTEFSSSSTDP
-362 VQTKK
+362 SQTKA

-391 SSSRSVFEFLACD
+391 SSSRSVFEFLACNE
-404 AVKAFFDDEAVYAN
+404 VKAFFDDEEAYAN
-418 NETITSDYLWDY
+418 KETITSDYLWDY

-457 AQGHDYLAVF
+457 AQGNEYLAVF
-467 KGILL
+467 KGVLL

-493 KLYEGTMIYDN
+493 KLFEGTMLYDN
-504 VPSILS
+504 VPTILA

-534 SNEIQGIKDELRN
+534 SNEIQGIKDDLRKT
-547 STYLYTEEVVN
+547 TYLYTDEVIAY
-558 FGGIAKALMD
+558 GGVANAMIDRWLL
-568 KWTQKATRQIT
+568 KATRQVS

-592 LNKIENF
+592 LNKLENF
-599 QRNAASYSVALA
+599 ARTALSYSVVLA
-611 IFVGRTSQELQELH
+611 IFVGRTKQELLELQ
-625 AIAHKA
+625 AIVEKA
-631 AKDERFQ
+631 VKDERFQ
-638 NVCFFVAETPMGE
+638 KICFFVVETPMDE
-651 KNYERF
+651 KKYERF

-675 KETYSKNSSEMVANW
+675 KETYSKNSEEMISNW
-690 MNEVRGGSI
+690 MSEIRSGSI
-699 TWYLRQEQGV
+699 TWYLHSEQGV
-709 IAGSKIGST
+709 ISGSKIASALNT
-718 VNIEIAPKIFTAGL
+718 NIAPKIFTAGL
-732 ESLPLIQM
+732 ESLMLIQM
-740 RMSNTYWK
+740 RSSNTYWK
-748 KLSVKAT
+748 KASVKAT
-755 VDAVLS
+755 VDSVLS
-761 FNTKEEVLSKLVPQ
+761 YNTKQEVYDKLVPQ
-775 AKHVDFL
+775 AKHVEYL
-782 FQDSIDDNLEW
+782 FQDSLDDNLEW
-793 KSDVDENHPLK
+793 KQDVGEEHPLK
-804 LVSDYIDSVLKRYK
+804 KVSNYIDSVLKRYR
-818 TNNQVFNLGDKLQEL
+818 TNNQVFNLGEKLLDL
-833 TMPPFGLFQSYG
+833 TKPPYGLFQSYG

-850 AYAMRK
+850 AFAMRK

-865 GKPRTAKHLVDDVVE
+865 GKPRTAKHLVDDIVE
-880 VFKAWDSG
+880 MFKVWESG
-888 KSSTK
+888 KTSTK

-911 KRFKLDKLPGYSDV
+911 KRFKLDRLPGYSDV

-934 MTNEYATKVG
+934 MTHEYSASVG
-944 YPLWSLKYVPDCSE
+944 YPLWSLKYVPECSD
-958 ENKQLIDG
+958 ENRELIDG
-966 IIKVISDSESVKNP
+966 IIKVITDSESVKNP
-980 ALMTMVAEGLKNNI
+980 QLMSKVAEGLKNNI

-1001 ESANNFEKGFKNYVM
+1001 ESANNFETGFKNYVM
-1016 SLDYIDLMEDEFAEA
+1016 TLEYINMTEPEFAEA
-1031 KTFLDGHLEG
+1031 KQFLEGHLEG
-1041 TVGLWSERGVEDT
+1041 TIGLWTERGVEDT
-1054 LKNWRLAQQQER
+1054 LKNWRLAQQQQR
-1066 LREENKKRFHE
+1066 LREENGKRYQE
-1077 EQEKYKNE
+1077 EREKFKRAAAQQGE
-1085 DSDAANP
+1085 TSDV
-1092 GSTSTTPSWMS
+1092 TPAWMN
-1103 SDDGTDGK
+1103 TDGNGQENYK
-1111 STPNIAAEPKAETF
+1111 LAADPQGETQ
-1125 EMKAK
+1125 ELKMK
-1130 RSEVARKVMPLASNQ
+1130 RSDVAKKVMPLASSQ
-1145 QLRNLLQDLCDN
+1145 MMRELLKDLCENADE
-1157 GDMQTLDIIM
+1157 QTLNIII
-1167 KYV
+1167 KHVG

>member
-1 MASRYNDIVTLRS
+1 MATKYNDIVTLRS
-14 MKPAYNIRYE
+14 MKPAYNIKYE

-30 TFIAN
+30 SFIAN

-57 KAIWIAGTYGSG
+57 KPIWIAGTYGSG

-81 CDSVEDIKEYVE
+81 CDSIDKITEYVD

-100 YDVLRNSLLTLR
+100 YDLLRNSLMNLR
-112 QGVRLFPV
+112 HDTRLFPV

-127 IAHEADLSLQI
+127 IAHEADLSLQL

-147 KEGISITVKTD
+147 KEGISITVQTD

-166 DSEPA
+166 ENEPA
-171 FWDLLIQ
+171 FWEMLIQ
-178 NNIELKSVAPDTNK
+178 NNDELRSVAPSTDK

-211 LRNGGFSIPLQTANL
+211 LRNGGYSIPLQTANL

-231 EVQDE
+231 EVQGE
-236 LRKQGIYRGLLII
+236 LRKQGTYKGLLII

-265 LKILQDIAE
+265 LKILQNIAE

-321 FRIMSKKFKVEDW
+321 FRIMSKKFKVEDREK
-334 DAYESH
+334 YELH
-340 RRYFCSVLD
+340 RQYFCSILD
-349 ELLTEFSFSSTDP
+349 ELLTEFSSSSTDP
-362 VQTKK
+362 SQTKA

-391 SSSRSVFEFLACD
+391 SSSRSVFEFLACNE
-404 AVKAFFDDEAVYAN
+404 VKAFFDDEETYAN
-418 NETITSDYLWDY
+418 KETITSDYLWDY

-442 GAVTERFNSNHVTVE
+442 GAVTEKFNSNHVTVE
-457 AQGHDYLAVF
+457 AQGNEYLAVF
-467 KGILL
+467 KGVLL

-493 KLYEGTMIYDN
+493 KLFEGTMLYDN
-504 VPSILS
+504 VPAILA

-534 SNEIQGIKDELRN
+534 SNEIQGIKDDLRKT
-547 STYLYTEEVVN
+547 TYLYTDEVIVY
-558 FGGIAKALMD
+558 GGVANAMIDRWLL
-568 KWTQKATRQIT
+568 KATRQVS

-592 LNKIENF
+592 LNKLENF
-599 QRNAASYSVALA
+599 ARTALSYSVVLA
-611 IFVGRTSQELQELH
+611 IFVGRTKQELIELQ
-625 AIAHKA
+625 AIVEKA
-631 AKDERFQ
+631 VKDERFLKI
-638 NVCFFVAETPMGE
+638 CFFVVQTPMDE
-651 KNYERF
+651 KKYERF

-675 KETYSKNSSEMVANW
+675 KETYSKNSEEMISNW
-690 MNEVRGGSI
+690 MSEIRSGSI
-699 TWYLRQEQGV
+699 TWYLHSEQGV
-709 IAGSKIGST
+709 ISGSKIASALNT
-718 VNIEIAPKIFTAGL
+718 NIAPKIFTAGL
-732 ESLPLIQM
+732 ESLMLIQM
-740 RMSNTYWK
+740 RNSNTYWK
-748 KLSVKAT
+748 KASVKAT
-755 VDAVLS
+755 VDSVLS
-761 FNTKEEVLSKLVPQ
+761 YNTKQEVYDKLVPQ
-775 AKHVDFL
+775 AKHVEYL
-782 FQDSIDDNLEW
+782 FQDSLDDNLEW
-793 KSDVDENHPLK
+793 KQDVGEEHPLK
-804 LVSDYIDSVLKRYK
+804 KVSNYIDSVLKRYR
-818 TNNQVFNLGDKLQEL
+818 TNNQVFNLGEKLLDL
-833 TMPPFGLFQSYG
+833 TKPPYGLFQSYG

-850 AYAMRK
+850 AFAMRK

-865 GKPRTAKHLVDDVVE
+865 GKPRTAKHLVDDIVE
-880 VFKAWDSG
+880 MFKVWESG
-888 KSSTK
+888 KTSNK

-911 KRFKLDKLPGYSDV
+911 KRFKLDRLPGYSDV

-934 MTNEYATKVG
+934 MTHEYSASVG
-944 YPLWSLKYVPDCSE
+944 YPLWSLKYVPECSD
-958 ENKQLIDG
+958 ENRELIDG
-966 IIKVISDSESVKNP
+966 IIKVITDSESVKNP
-980 ALMTMVAEGLKNNI
+980 QLMSRVAEGLKNNI

-1016 SLDYIDLMEDEFAEA
+1016 GLEYINMTEPEFAEA
-1031 KTFLDGHLEG
+1031 KAFLGGHLEG
-1041 TVGLWSERGVEDT
+1041 TIGLWTERGVEDT
-1054 LKNWRLAQQQER
+1054 LKNWRLDQQQER
-1066 LREENKKRFHE
+1066 LRQENQKRFEE
-1077 EQEKYKNE
+1077 EQKRYKGEATTQGGNDKGVSTWMNNGSQVGGETATMAASPQFESQVMKEKRNV
-1085 DSDAANP
+1085 
-1092 GSTSTTPSWMS
+1092 
-1103 SDDGTDGK
+1103 
-1111 STPNIAAEPKAETF
+1111 I
-1125 EMKAK
+1125 
-1130 RSEVARKVMPLASNQ
+1130 ARKVMPLASNQ
-1145 QLRNLLQDLCDN
+1145 MLRDLLQDLCENADE
-1157 GDMQTLDIIM
+1157 QTLNIIM
-1167 KYV
+1167 KHV

>member
-1 MASRYNDIVTLRS
+1 MAAKYNDIVTLRS
-14 MKPAYNIRYE
+14 MKPAYNIKYE

-30 TFIAN
+30 SFIAN

-57 KAIWIAGTYGSG
+57 KPIWIAGTYGSG

-81 CDSVEDIKEYVE
+81 CDSIDKITEYVD

-100 YDVLRNSLLTLR
+100 YDLLRNSLMNLR
-112 QGVRLFPV
+112 HDTRLFPV

-127 IAHEADLSLQI
+127 IAHEADLSLQL

-147 KEGISITVKTD
+147 KEGISITVQTD

-166 DSEPA
+166 ENEPA
-171 FWDLLIQ
+171 FWEMLIQ
-178 NNIELKSVAPDTNK
+178 NNDELRSVAPSTDK

-211 LRNGGFSIPLQTANL
+211 LRNGGYSIPLQTANL

-231 EVQDE
+231 EVQGE
-236 LRKQGIYRGLLII
+236 LRKQGTYKGLLII

-265 LKILQDIAE
+265 LKILQNIAE

-321 FRIMSKKFKVEDW
+321 FRIMSKKFKVEDREK
-334 DAYESH
+334 YELH
-340 RRYFCSVLD
+340 RQYFCSILD
-349 ELLTEFSFSSTDP
+349 ELLTEFSSSSTDP
-362 VQTKK
+362 SQTKA

-391 SSSRSVFEFLACD
+391 SSSRSVFEFLACNE
-404 AVKAFFDDEAVYAN
+404 VKAFFDDEEAYAN
-418 NETITSDYLWDY
+418 KETITSDYLWDY

-457 AQGHDYLAVF
+457 AQGNEYLAVF
-467 KGILL
+467 KGVLL

-493 KLYEGTMIYDN
+493 KLFEGTMLYDN
-504 VPSILS
+504 VPAILA

-534 SNEIQGIKDELRN
+534 SNEIQGIKDDLRKT
-547 STYLYTEEVVN
+547 TYLYTDEVIAY
-558 FGGIAKALMD
+558 GGVANAMIDRWLL
-568 KWTQKATRQIT
+568 KATRQVS

-592 LNKIENF
+592 LNKLENF
-599 QRNAASYSVALA
+599 ARTALSYSVVLA
-611 IFVGRTSQELQELH
+611 IFVGRTKQELLELQ
-625 AIAHKA
+625 AIVEKA
-631 AKDERFQ
+631 VKDERFQ
-638 NVCFFVAETPMGE
+638 KICFFVVETPMDE
-651 KNYERF
+651 KKYERF

-675 KETYSKNSSEMVANW
+675 KETYSKNSEEMISNW
-690 MNEVRGGSI
+690 MSEIRSGSI
-699 TWYLRQEQGV
+699 TWYLHSEQGV
-709 IAGSKIGST
+709 ISGSKIASALNT
-718 VNIEIAPKIFTAGL
+718 NIAPKIFTAGL
-732 ESLPLIQM
+732 ESLMLIQM
-740 RMSNTYWK
+740 RNSNTYWK
-748 KLSVKAT
+748 KASVKAT
-755 VDAVLS
+755 VDSVLS
-761 FNTKEEVLSKLVPQ
+761 YNTKQEVYDKLVPQ
-775 AKHVDFL
+775 AKHVEYL
-782 FQDSIDDNLEW
+782 FQDSLDDNLEW
-793 KSDVDENHPLK
+793 KQDVGEEHPLK
-804 LVSDYIDSVLKRYK
+804 KVSNYIDSVLKRYR
-818 TNNQVFNLGDKLQEL
+818 TNNQVFNLGEKLLDL
-833 TMPPFGLFQSYG
+833 TKPPYGLFQSYG

-850 AYAMRK
+850 AFAMRK

-865 GKPRTAKHLVDDVVE
+865 GKPRTAKHLVDDIVE
-880 VFKAWDSG
+880 MFKVWESG
-888 KSSTK
+888 KTSTK

-911 KRFKLDKLPGYSDV
+911 KRFKLDRLPGYSDV

-934 MTNEYATKVG
+934 MTHEYSASVG
-944 YPLWSLKYVPDCSE
+944 YPLWSLKYVSECSD
-958 ENKQLIDG
+958 ENRELIDG
-966 IIKVISDSESVKNP
+966 IIKVITDSESVKNP
-980 ALMTMVAEGLKNNI
+980 QLMSRVAEGLKNNI

-1001 ESANNFEKGFKNYVM
+1001 ESANNFETGFKKYVM
-1016 SLDYIDLMEDEFAEA
+1016 TLEYINMTEPEFAEA
-1031 KTFLDGHLEG
+1031 KQFLEGHLEG
-1041 TVGLWSERGVEDT
+1041 TIGLWTERGVEDT
-1054 LKNWRLAQQQER
+1054 LKNWRLAQQQQR
-1066 LREENKKRFHE
+1066 LREENKKRYQE
-1077 EQEKYKNE
+1077 EREKFKRAAAQQGE
-1085 DSDAANP
+1085 TSDA
-1092 GSTSTTPSWMS
+1092 TPAWMN
-1103 SDDGTDGK
+1103 TDGNGQENSK
-1111 STPNIAAEPKAETF
+1111 LVADPQGETQ
-1125 EMKAK
+1125 ELKMK
-1130 RSEVARKVMPLASNQ
+1130 RSDVAKKVMPLASSQ
-1145 QLRNLLQDLCDN
+1145 MMRELLKDLCENADE
-1157 GDMQTLDIIM
+1157 QTLNIII
-1167 KYV
+1167 KHVG

>member
-1 MASRYNDIVTLRS
+1 MATKYNDIVTLRS
-14 MKPAYNIRYE
+14 MKPAYNIKYE

-30 TFIAN
+30 SFIAN

-57 KAIWIAGTYGSG
+57 KPIWIAGTYGSG

-81 CDSVEDIKEYVE
+81 CDSIDKITEYVD

-100 YDVLRNSLLTLR
+100 YDLLRNSLMNLR
-112 QGVRLFPV
+112 HDTRLFPV

-127 IAHEADLSLQI
+127 IAHEADLSLQL

-147 KEGISITVKTD
+147 KEGISITVQTD

-166 DSEPA
+166 ENEPA
-171 FWDLLIQ
+171 FWEMLIQ
-178 NNIELKSVAPDTNK
+178 NNDELRSVAPSTDK

-211 LRNGGFSIPLQTANL
+211 LRNGGYSIPLQTANL

-231 EVQDE
+231 EVQGE
-236 LRKQGIYRGLLII
+236 LRKQGTYKGLLII

-265 LKILQDIAE
+265 LKILQNIAE

-321 FRIMSKKFKVEDW
+321 FRIMSKKFKVEDREK
-334 DAYESH
+334 YELH
-340 RRYFCSVLD
+340 RQYFCSILD
-349 ELLTEFSFSSTDP
+349 ELLTEFSSSSTDP
-362 VQTKK
+362 SQTKA

-391 SSSRSVFEFLACD
+391 SSSRSVFEFLACNE
-404 AVKAFFDDEAVYAN
+404 VKAFFDDEEAYAN
-418 NETITSDYLWDY
+418 KETITSDYLWDY

-457 AQGHDYLAVF
+457 AQGNEYLAVF
-467 KGILL
+467 KGVLL

-493 KLYEGTMIYDN
+493 KLFEGTMLYDN
-504 VPSILS
+504 VPAILA

-534 SNEIQGIKDELRN
+534 SNEIQGIKDDLRKT
-547 STYLYTEEVVN
+547 TYLYTDEVIAY
-558 FGGIAKALMD
+558 GGVANAMIDRWLL
-568 KWTQKATRQIT
+568 KATRQVS

-592 LNKIENF
+592 LNKLENF
-599 QRNAASYSVALA
+599 ARTALSYSVVLA
-611 IFVGRTSQELQELH
+611 IFVGRTKQELLELQ
-625 AIAHKA
+625 AIVEKA
-631 AKDERFQ
+631 VKDERFQ
-638 NVCFFVAETPMGE
+638 KICFFVVETPMDE
-651 KNYERF
+651 KKYERF

-675 KETYSKNSSEMVANW
+675 KETYSKNSEEMISNW
-690 MNEVRGGSI
+690 MSEIRSGSI
-699 TWYLRQEQGV
+699 TWYLHSEQGV
-709 IAGSKIGST
+709 ISGSKIASALNT
-718 VNIEIAPKIFTAGL
+718 NIAPKIFTAGL
-732 ESLPLIQM
+732 ESLMLIQM
-740 RMSNTYWK
+740 RSSNTYWK
-748 KLSVKAT
+748 KASVKAT
-755 VDAVLS
+755 VDSVLS
-761 FNTKEEVLSKLVPQ
+761 YNTKQEVYDKLVPQ
-775 AKHVDFL
+775 AKHVEYL
-782 FQDSIDDNLEW
+782 FQDSLDDNLEW
-793 KSDVDENHPLK
+793 KQDVGEEHPLK
-804 LVSDYIDSVLKRYK
+804 KVSNYIDSVLKRYR
-818 TNNQVFNLGDKLQEL
+818 TNNQVFNLGEKLLDL
-833 TMPPFGLFQSYG
+833 TKPPYGLFQSYG

-850 AYAMRK
+850 AFAMRK

-865 GKPRTAKHLVDDVVE
+865 GKPRTAKHLVDDIVE
-880 VFKAWDSG
+880 MFKVWESG
-888 KSSTK
+888 KTSTK

-911 KRFKLDKLPGYSDV
+911 KRFKLDRLPGYSDV

-934 MTNEYATKVG
+934 MTHEYSAGVG
-944 YPLWSLKYVPDCSE
+944 YPLWSLKYVPECSD
-958 ENKQLIDG
+958 ENKELIDG
-966 IIKVISDSESVKNP
+966 IIKVITDSESVKNP
-980 ALMTMVAEGLKNNI
+980 PLMAKVAEGLKNNI

-1001 ESANNFEKGFKNYVM
+1001 ESANNFENGFKNYVM
-1016 SLDYIDLMEDEFAEA
+1016 GLEYINMTESEFAEA
-1031 KTFLDGHLEG
+1031 KAFLEGHLEG
-1041 TVGLWSERGVEDT
+1041 TIGLWTERNVEDT
-1054 LKNWRLAQQQER
+1054 LKNWRLVQQQER
-1066 LREENKKRFHE
+1066 LRQDNQRRFEE
-1077 EQEKYKNE
+1077 EKEKFRQSDTNQNGSFLNDSSLTNNSGQGYSNE
-1085 DSDAANP
+1085 GVTGATNTLADSQ
-1092 GSTSTTPSWMS
+1092 
-1103 SDDGTDGK
+1103 
-1111 STPNIAAEPKAETF
+1111 

-1130 RSEVARKVMPLASNQ
+1130 RSEVARKVLPLASNQ
-1145 QLRNLLQDLCDN
+1145 MLRELLQDLCENAD
-1157 GDMQTLDIIM
+1157 DQTLNIIM
-1167 KYV
+1167 KHV

>member
-1 MASRYNDIVTLRS
+1 
-14 MKPAYNIRYE
+14 MKPAYNIKYE

-30 TFIAN
+30 SFIAN

-57 KAIWIAGTYGSG
+57 KPIWIAGTYGSG

-81 CDSVEDIKEYVE
+81 CDSIDKITEYVD

-100 YDVLRNSLLTLR
+100 YDLLRNSLMNLR
-112 QGVRLFPV
+112 HDTRLFPV

-127 IAHEADLSLQI
+127 IAHEADLSLQL

-147 KEGISITVKTD
+147 KEGISITVQTD

-166 DSEPA
+166 ENEPA
-171 FWDLLIQ
+171 FWEMLIQ
-178 NNIELKSVAPDTNK
+178 NNDELRSVAPSTDK

-211 LRNGGFSIPLQTANL
+211 LRNGGYSIPLQTANL

-231 EVQDE
+231 EVQGE
-236 LRKQGIYRGLLII
+236 LRKQGTYKGLLII

-265 LKILQDIAE
+265 LKILQNIAE

-321 FRIMSKKFKVEDW
+321 FRIMSKKFKVEDR
-334 DAYESH
+334 DKYELH
-340 RRYFCSVLD
+340 RQYFCSILD
-349 ELLTEFSFSSTDP
+349 ELLTEFSSSSTDP
-362 VQTKK
+362 SQTKA

-391 SSSRSVFEFLACD
+391 SSSRSVFEFLACNE
-404 AVKAFFDDEAVYAN
+404 VKAFFDDEEAYAN
-418 NETITSDYLWDY
+418 KETITSDYLWDY

-436 SDSVRF
+436 SDSVLF

-457 AQGHDYLAVF
+457 AQGNEYLAVF
-467 KGILL
+467 KGVLL

-493 KLYEGTMIYDN
+493 KLFEGTMLYDN
-504 VPSILS
+504 VHAILA

-534 SNEIQGIKDELRN
+534 SNEIQGIKDDLRKT
-547 STYLYTEEVVN
+547 TYLYTDEVIAY
-558 FGGIAKALMD
+558 GGVANAMIDRWLL
-568 KWTQKATRQIT
+568 KATRQVS

-592 LNKIENF
+592 LNKLENF
-599 QRNAASYSVALA
+599 ARTALSYSVVLA
-611 IFVGRTSQELQELH
+611 IFVGRTKQELLELQ
-625 AIAHKA
+625 AIVEKA
-631 AKDERFQ
+631 VKDERFQ
-638 NVCFFVAETPMGE
+638 KICFFVVETPMDE
-651 KNYERF
+651 KKYERF

-675 KETYSKNSSEMVANW
+675 KETYSKNSEEMISNW
-690 MNEVRGGSI
+690 MSEIRSGSI
-699 TWYLRQEQGV
+699 TWYLHSEQGV
-709 IAGSKIGST
+709 ISGSKIASALNT
-718 VNIEIAPKIFTAGL
+718 NIAPKIFTAGL
-732 ESLPLIQM
+732 ESLMLIQM
-740 RMSNTYWK
+740 RNSNTYWK
-748 KLSVKAT
+748 KASVKAT
-755 VDAVLS
+755 VDSVLS
-761 FNTKEEVLSKLVPQ
+761 YNTKQEVYDKLVPQ
-775 AKHVDFL
+775 AKHVEYL
-782 FQDSIDDNLEW
+782 FQDSLDDNLEW
-793 KSDVDENHPLK
+793 KQDVGEEHPLK
-804 LVSDYIDSVLKRYK
+804 KVSNYIDSVLKRYR
-818 TNNQVFNLGDKLQEL
+818 TNNQVFNLGEKLLDL
-833 TMPPFGLFQSYG
+833 TKPPYGLFQSYG

-850 AYAMRK
+850 AFAMRK

-865 GKPRTAKHLVDDVVE
+865 GKPRTAKHLVDDIVE
-880 VFKAWDSG
+880 MFKVWESG
-888 KSSTK
+888 KTSTK

-911 KRFKLDKLPGYSDV
+911 KRFKLDRLPGYSDV

-934 MTNEYATKVG
+934 MTHEYSASVG
-944 YPLWSLKYVPDCSE
+944 YPLWSLKYVPECSD
-958 ENKQLIDG
+958 ENRELIDE
-966 IIKVISDSESVKNP
+966 IIKVITDSESVKNP
-980 ALMTMVAEGLKNNI
+980 QLMSRVAEGLKNNI

-1001 ESANNFEKGFKNYVM
+1001 ESANNFETGFKNYVM
-1016 SLDYIDLMEDEFAEA
+1016 TLEYINMTEPEFAEA
-1031 KTFLDGHLEG
+1031 KQFLEGHLEG
-1041 TVGLWSERGVEDT
+1041 TIGLWTERGVEDT
-1054 LKNWRLAQQQER
+1054 LKNWRLAQQQQR
-1066 LREENKKRFHE
+1066 LREENGKRYQE
-1077 EQEKYKNE
+1077 EREKFKR
-1085 DSDAANP
+1085 AAAQQ
-1092 GSTSTTPSWMS
+1092 GETSGATPAWMN
-1103 SDDGTDGK
+1103 TDGNGQENSK
-1111 STPNIAAEPKAETF
+1111 LAADPQGETQ
-1125 EMKAK
+1125 ELKMK
-1130 RSEVARKVMPLASNQ
+1130 RSDVAKKVMPLASSQ
-1145 QLRNLLQDLCDN
+1145 MMRELLKDLCENADE
-1157 GDMQTLDIIM
+1157 QTLNIII
-1167 KYV
+1167 KHVG

>member
-1 MASRYNDIVTLRS
+1 MATKYNDIVTLRS
-14 MKPAYNIRYE
+14 MKPAYNIKYE

-30 TFIAN
+30 SFIAN

-57 KAIWIAGTYGSG
+57 KPIWIAGTYGSG

-81 CDSVEDIKEYVE
+81 CDSIDKITEYVD

-100 YDVLRNSLLTLR
+100 YDLLRNSLMNLR
-112 QGVRLFPV
+112 HDTRLFPV

-127 IAHEADLSLQI
+127 IAHEADLSLQL

-147 KEGISITVKTD
+147 KEGISITVQTD

-166 DSEPA
+166 ENEPA
-171 FWDLLIQ
+171 FWEMLIQ
-178 NNIELKSVAPDTNK
+178 NNDELRSVAPSTDK

-211 LRNGGFSIPLQTANL
+211 LRNGGYSIPLQTANL

-231 EVQDE
+231 EVQGE
-236 LRKQGIYRGLLII
+236 LRKQGTYKGLLII

-265 LKILQDIAE
+265 LKILQNIAE

-321 FRIMSKKFKVEDW
+321 FRIMSKKFKVEDREK
-334 DAYESH
+334 YELH
-340 RRYFCSVLD
+340 RQYFCSILD
-349 ELLTEFSFSSTDP
+349 ELLTEFSSSSTDP
-362 VQTKK
+362 SQTKA

-391 SSSRSVFEFLACD
+391 SSSRSVFEFLACNE
-404 AVKAFFDDEAVYAN
+404 VKAFFDDEEAYAN
-418 NETITSDYLWDY
+418 KETITSDYLWDY

-442 GAVTERFNSNHVTVE
+442 GAVTEKFNSNHVTVE
-457 AQGHDYLAVF
+457 AQGNEYLAVF
-467 KGILL
+467 KGVLL

-493 KLYEGTMIYDN
+493 KLFEGTMLYDN
-504 VPSILS
+504 VPAILA

-534 SNEIQGIKDELRN
+534 SNEIQGIKDDLRKT
-547 STYLYTEEVVN
+547 TYLYTDEVIVY
-558 FGGIAKALMD
+558 GGVANAMIDRWLL
-568 KWTQKATRQIT
+568 KATRQVS

-592 LNKIENF
+592 LNKLENF
-599 QRNAASYSVALA
+599 SRTALSYSVVLA
-611 IFVGRTSQELQELH
+611 IFVGRTKQELIELQ
-625 AIAHKA
+625 AIVEKA
-631 AKDERFQ
+631 VKDERFLKI
-638 NVCFFVAETPMGE
+638 CFFVVQTPMDE
-651 KNYERF
+651 KKYERF

-675 KETYSKNSSEMVANW
+675 KETYSKNSEEMISNW
-690 MNEVRGGSI
+690 MSEIRSGSI
-699 TWYLRQEQGV
+699 TWYLHSEQGV
-709 IAGSKIGST
+709 ISGSKIASALNT
-718 VNIEIAPKIFTAGL
+718 NIAPKIFTAGL
-732 ESLPLIQM
+732 ESLMLIQM
-740 RMSNTYWK
+740 RSSNTYWK
-748 KLSVKAT
+748 KASVKAT
-755 VDAVLS
+755 VDSVLS
-761 FNTKEEVLSKLVPQ
+761 YNTKQEVYDKLVPQ
-775 AKHVDFL
+775 AKHVEYL
-782 FQDSIDDNLEW
+782 FQDSLDDNLEW
-793 KSDVDENHPLK
+793 KQDVGDEHPLK
-804 LVSDYIDSVLKRYK
+804 KVSNYIDSVLKRYR
-818 TNNQVFNLGDKLQEL
+818 TNNQVFNLGEKLLDL
-833 TMPPFGLFQSYG
+833 TKPPYGLFQSYG

-850 AYAMRK
+850 AFAMRK

-865 GKPRTAKHLVDDVVE
+865 GKPRTAKHLVDDIVE
-880 VFKAWDSG
+880 MFKVWESG
-888 KSSTK
+888 KTSNK

-911 KRFKLDKLPGYSDV
+911 KRFKLDRLPGYSDV

-934 MTNEYATKVG
+934 MTHEYSASVG
-944 YPLWSLKYVPDCSE
+944 YPLWSLKYVPECSD
-958 ENKQLIDG
+958 ENRELIDG
-966 IIKVISDSESVKNP
+966 IIKVITDSESVKNP
-980 ALMTMVAEGLKNNI
+980 QLMSRVAEGLKNNI

-1016 SLDYIDLMEDEFAEA
+1016 GLEYINMTEPEFAEA
-1031 KTFLDGHLEG
+1031 KAFLGGHLEG
-1041 TVGLWSERGVEDT
+1041 TIGLWTERGVEDT
-1054 LKNWRLAQQQER
+1054 LKNWRLDQQQER
-1066 LREENKKRFHE
+1066 LRQENQKRFEE
-1077 EQEKYKNE
+1077 EQKRYKGEATTQGGNDKGVSTWMNNGSQVGGE
-1085 DSDAANP
+1085 TATMAASP
-1092 GSTSTTPSWMS
+1092 QFESQ
-1103 SDDGTDGK
+1103 
-1111 STPNIAAEPKAETF
+1111 
-1125 EMKAK
+1125 EMKEM
-1130 RSEVARKVMPLASNQ
+1130 RNVIARKVMPLASNQ
-1145 QLRNLLQDLCDN
+1145 MLRDLLQDLCENADE
-1157 GDMQTLDIIM
+1157 QTLNIIM
-1167 KYV
+1167 KHV

>member
-1 MASRYNDIVTLRS
+1 
-14 MKPAYNIRYE
+14 MKPAYNIKYE

-30 TFIAN
+30 SFIAN

-57 KAIWIAGTYGSG
+57 KPIWIAGTYGSG

-81 CDSVEDIKEYVE
+81 CDSIDKITEYVD

-100 YDVLRNSLLTLR
+100 YDLLRNSLMNLR
-112 QGVRLFPV
+112 HDTRLFPV

-127 IAHEADLSLQI
+127 IAHEADLSLQL

-147 KEGISITVKTD
+147 KEGISITVQTD

-166 DSEPA
+166 ENEPA
-171 FWDLLIQ
+171 FWEMLIQ
-178 NNIELKSVAPDTNK
+178 NNDELRSVAPSTDK

-211 LRNGGFSIPLQTANL
+211 LRNGGYSIPLQTANL

-231 EVQDE
+231 EVQGE
-236 LRKQGIYRGLLII
+236 LRKQGTYKGLLII

-265 LKILQDIAE
+265 LKILQNIAE

-321 FRIMSKKFKVEDW
+321 FRIMSKKFKVEDR
-334 DAYESH
+334 DKYELH
-340 RRYFCSVLD
+340 RQYFCSILD
-349 ELLTEFSFSSTDP
+349 ELLTEFSSSSTDP
-362 VQTKK
+362 SQTKA

-391 SSSRSVFEFLACD
+391 SSSRSVFEFLACNE
-404 AVKAFFDDEAVYAN
+404 VKAFFDDEEAYAN
-418 NETITSDYLWDY
+418 KETITSDYLWDY

-457 AQGHDYLAVF
+457 AQGNEYLAVF
-467 KGILL
+467 KGVLL

-493 KLYEGTMIYDN
+493 KLFEGTMLYDN
-504 VPSILS
+504 VHAILA

-534 SNEIQGIKDELRN
+534 SNEIQGIKDDLRKT
-547 STYLYTEEVVN
+547 TYLYTDEVIAY
-558 FGGIAKALMD
+558 GGVANAMIDRWLL
-568 KWTQKATRQIT
+568 KATRQVS

-592 LNKIENF
+592 LNKLENF
-599 QRNAASYSVALA
+599 ARTALSYSVVLA
-611 IFVGRTSQELQELH
+611 IFVGRTKQELLELQ
-625 AIAHKA
+625 AIVEKA
-631 AKDERFQ
+631 VKDERFQ
-638 NVCFFVAETPMGE
+638 KICFFVVETPMDE
-651 KNYERF
+651 KKYERF

-675 KETYSKNSSEMVANW
+675 KETYSKNSEEMISNW
-690 MNEVRGGSI
+690 MSEIRSGSI
-699 TWYLRQEQGV
+699 TWYLHSEQGV
-709 IAGSKIGST
+709 ISGSKIASALNT
-718 VNIEIAPKIFTAGL
+718 NIAPKIFTAGL
-732 ESLPLIQM
+732 ESLMLIQM
-740 RMSNTYWK
+740 RNSNTYWK
-748 KLSVKAT
+748 KASVKAT
-755 VDAVLS
+755 VDSVLS
-761 FNTKEEVLSKLVPQ
+761 YNTKQEVYDKLVPQ
-775 AKHVDFL
+775 AKHVEYL
-782 FQDSIDDNLEW
+782 FQDSLDDNLEW
-793 KSDVDENHPLK
+793 KQDVGEEHPLK
-804 LVSDYIDSVLKRYK
+804 KVSNYIDSVLKRYR
-818 TNNQVFNLGDKLQEL
+818 TNNQVFNLGEKLLDL
-833 TMPPFGLFQSYG
+833 TKPPYGLFQSYG

-850 AYAMRK
+850 AFAMRK

-865 GKPRTAKHLVDDVVE
+865 GKPRTAKHLVDDIVE
-880 VFKAWDSG
+880 MFKVWESG
-888 KSSTK
+888 KTSTK

-911 KRFKLDKLPGYSDV
+911 KRFKLDRLPGYSDV

-934 MTNEYATKVG
+934 MTHEYSASVG
-944 YPLWSLKYVPDCSE
+944 YPLWSLKYVPECSD
-958 ENKQLIDG
+958 ENRELIDE
-966 IIKVISDSESVKNP
+966 IIKVITDSESVKNP
-980 ALMTMVAEGLKNNI
+980 QLMSRVAEGLKNNI

-1001 ESANNFEKGFKNYVM
+1001 ESANNFETGFKNYVM
-1016 SLDYIDLMEDEFAEA
+1016 TLEYINMTEPEFAEA
-1031 KTFLDGHLEG
+1031 KQFLEGHLEG
-1041 TVGLWSERGVEDT
+1041 TIGLWTERGVEDT
-1054 LKNWRLAQQQER
+1054 LKNWRLAQQQQR
-1066 LREENKKRFHE
+1066 LREENGKRYQE
-1077 EQEKYKNE
+1077 EREKFKR
-1085 DSDAANP
+1085 AAAQQ
-1092 GSTSTTPSWMS
+1092 GETSGATPAWMN
-1103 SDDGTDGK
+1103 TDGNGQENSK
-1111 STPNIAAEPKAETF
+1111 LAADPQGETQ
-1125 EMKAK
+1125 ELKMK
-1130 RSEVARKVMPLASNQ
+1130 RSDVAKKVMPLASSQ
-1145 QLRNLLQDLCDN
+1145 MMRELLKDLCENADE
-1157 GDMQTLDIIM
+1157 QTLNIII
-1167 KYV
+1167 KHVG